1 MEEGLGGI
9 VISYLDTQIV
19 VWLCE
24 GQLKKLTD
32 SAAAAMEDYELVVS
46 PIVLLE
52 LQYLY
57 EIGRIVRQPL
67 ALLNQLENQLGLAVK
82 DGALEVVIRS
92 AMFETWTRDPFDR
105 MIVAHAKSDS
115 AAPLIT
121 SDEKIREHYKKA
133 IW

>member
-1 MEEGLGGI
+1 M
-9 VISYLDTQIV
+9 ISYLDTQIV

-52 LQYLY
+52 LKYLY

-105 MIVAHAKSDS
+105 LIVGHAIAD
-115 AAPLIT
+115 AEAILVT
-121 SDEKIREHYKKA
+121 FDEQIQQNYRKA
-133 IW
+133 LS